1 MTEHDAPDAPKGRM
15 PSPTAA
21 ERLAA
26 LTRENADLRAQVAA
40 LSAAPPV
47 PPATAA
53 AEPPVRHHRA
63 RAFVSALLIVLGVL
77 LAPVSVVVGWAQG
90 ELTDTDQYVATVGP
104 LAQDPVIQSAIANRL
119 TTEVMNQIDVG
130 ALLDDAVGALEEQG
144 LPPRVT
150 TTLSALEVPL
160 TNGVRSFVLKAATR
174 VVESDA
180 FSTAWVEANRTAH
193 EQMVAVMEGEPGSVL
208 QIGSEGQLTIQLA
221 GMIDMLKSR
230 LVEGGFGIA
239 ANIPTV
245 NASFTLVQTSEL
257 VRVQNAYRMLDMVG
271 TWLPWIALL
280 LIAAGVLTARHRSRA
295 LVVAGLSLAG
305 AMLLLGLGLAIGRTV
320 YLRALSD
327 QVVRLD
333 AAAVVFDQ
341 LVEFIRLSLRTV
353 GVAALVV
360 AAAAYLGGGS
370 ESARTLRA
378 ETARGFAAAR
388 GWAEGRG
395 VSTGPVGSWLFRHKR
410 LVRVV
415 ILALAGLVVLLA
427 PTPTPPLVVTVA
439 LVAGALVALL
449 ELVARPPGAPAPA
462 GGGEEAAASAG

>member
-1 MTEHDAPDAPKGRM
+1 MTEHDAPEGRK
-15 PSPTAA
+15 PSQTAA

-40 LSAAPPV
+40 LSAAPAAPATV
-47 PPATAA
+47 VVAGPPA
-53 AEPPVRHHRA
+53 RHHRT
-63 RAFVSALLIVLGVL
+63 RAFFAALLIVLGVV
-77 LAPVSVVVGWAQG
+77 LAPVSVVVAWAQA
-90 ELTDTDQYVATVGP
+90 EVTDTDRYVATVGP
-104 LAQDPVIQSAIANRL
+104 LAQDPVIQSAVANRL
-119 TTEVMNQIDVG
+119 TAEVMKQIDVG
-130 ALLDDAVGALEEQG
+130 ALLDDAVSALDQQG

-193 EQMVAVMEGEPGSVL
+193 EQMVAVMEGQPGSVL

-221 GMIDMLKSR
+221 GMIDMLKTR

-257 VRVQNAYRMLDMVG
+257 VRVQNAYQLLDVAG
-271 TWLPWIALL
+271 SWLPWISLL
-280 LIAAGVLTARHRSRA
+280 LIAAGVLTARNRSRA

-305 AMLLLGLGLAIGRTV
+305 AMLVLGLGLTVGRTF

-341 LVEFIRLSLRTV
+341 LVAFIRLSLRTV

-360 AAAAYLGGGS
+360 AAAAYLGGRS
-370 ESARTLRA
+370 DSARTLRA
-378 ETARGFAAAR
+378 ESARGFAAAR
-388 GWAEGRG
+388 TWAEGRG
-395 VSTGPVGSWLFRHKR
+395 VSTGPVGAWLFRHKS
-410 LVRVV
+410 LVRVLV
-415 ILALAGLVVLLA
+415 LAVAGLVVLLA
-427 PTPTPPLVVTVA
+427 ASPTPPLVITVA
-439 LVAGALVALL
+439 LVAGALVVLL
-449 ELVARPPGAPAPA
+449 ELVARPPGPATSAPDGEDPAPVA
-462 GGGEEAAASAG
+462 G